1 MNELPRKTPD
11 DEPLVLLYACSKT
24 FHENLLVE
32 LFSELRCPER
42 DRSTVPFLVSHSSLA
57 EELKSERQKI
67 NTIYPTSDVN
77 ERALGAY
84 LGVSPMVMRFGG
96 IRCAFTWSSGVHCA

>member
-1 MNELPRKTPD
+1 MKTYWWNYSQSY
-11 DEPLVLLYACSKT
+11 VA
-24 FHENLLVE
+24 
-32 LFSELRCPER
+32 LREI
-42 DRSTVPFLVSHSSLA
+42 RSTVPFLVSHSLLA

-84 LGVSPMVMRFGG
+84 LGVSQTGYACTYVLIPLALEAY
-96 IRCAFTWSSGVHCA
+96 ITE